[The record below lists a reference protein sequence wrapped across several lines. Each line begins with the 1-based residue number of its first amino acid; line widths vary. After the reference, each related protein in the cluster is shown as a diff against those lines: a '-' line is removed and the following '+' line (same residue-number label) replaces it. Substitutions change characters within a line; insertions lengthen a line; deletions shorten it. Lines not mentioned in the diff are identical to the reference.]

1 MRIKSAGRLESAR
14 TASETQQQ
22 STRADHSRSERTG
35 QIPLAWSSRP
45 GPYHRCQGACRKL
58 RTGLPHYGLLRI
70 KIIMRAPKAPPSETC
85 NLRLHHSPQH
95 SVITSSND
103 FAPQSVGHQNCRWGL
118 QRSYPPRCW
127 PGWVDE
133 VSVPLSPFACIGI
146 HTARGYLD
154 SMENF
159 ISGESPA
166 KYHPP
171 APGGT
176 NRLYRIPRM

>member
-1 MRIKSAGRLESAR
+1 MSQFAPLQRSPRGQR
-14 TASETQQQ
+14 
-22 STRADHSRSERTG
+22 STRADSSQLERTG
-35 QIPLAWSSRP
+35 QIPLAWSYRP
-45 GPYHRCQGACRKL
+45 GPYHWCRGACRNLDGFTSL
-58 RTGLPHYGLLRI
+58 RTQI
-70 KIIMRAPKAPPSETC
+70 TMRVPPPSEAC

-95 SVITSSND
+95 FVTTTSNH
-103 FAPQSVGHQNCRWGL
+103 FAPQSVGHRNYRWGW

-133 VSVPLSPFACIGI
+133 VSVPLSPFAYVEI

-159 ISGESPA
+159 ISSESPA

-171 APGGT
+171 LGVLIGCEFQIREALAGAIGKE
-176 NRLYRIPRM
+176 NL